1 MNRTIALT
9 CGITAAVSFSTMTV
23 SAQTSTNVVD
33 TKSDWSVF
41 VENEPLTCWIVSK
54 PTKTV
59 NVRGG
64 KPVAVNRGDIRLFVT
79 YLPKDKDGVSGQV
92 SFTGGYPFKP
102 DSILILA
109 VGSSE
114 YKMYPEG
121 EYAWPESST
130 VDAKIRASMK
140 RGTSAVVKAQSARG
154 TQTTDTFSLA
164 GFTAALTEAEK
175 RCK

>member
-1 MNRTIALT
+1 MNRAIALT

-33 TKSDWSVF
+33 SKSDWSVF

-59 NVRGG
+59 NMRSG
-64 KPVAVNRGDIRLFVT
+64 KRVAVNRGDIRLFVT
-79 YLPKDKDGVSGQV
+79 YLPKDGVIGQV
-92 SFTGGYPFKP
+92 SFTGGYPFNP

-114 YKMYPEG
+114 YKIYPKG
-121 EYAWPESST
+121 EYAWPDSSD

-140 RGTSAVVKAQSARG
+140 RGASAVIKAQSARS
-154 TQTTDTFSLA
+154 TQTTDTFSLV
-164 GFTAALTEAEK
+164 GFTAALAEAEK